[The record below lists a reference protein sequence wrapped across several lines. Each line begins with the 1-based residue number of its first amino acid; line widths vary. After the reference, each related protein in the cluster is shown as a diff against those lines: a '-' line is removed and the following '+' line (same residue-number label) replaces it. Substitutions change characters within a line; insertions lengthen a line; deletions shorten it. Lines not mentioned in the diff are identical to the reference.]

1 MKQSDKRTEYILP
14 EDQFNLAE
22 IFSILLAEKL
32 IIGITTLAA
41 ALLSIVI
48 SISLP
53 NIYTATALLAPTD
66 QSESGMSGLMKQY
79 GGIASMAG
87 ISLPQG
93 QGGRSKLALEMMKS
107 RKFLTNFVE
116 RREILPEL
124 MASKSWDSGS
134 GKINYDRSIFDSKT
148 RKWNDSKPSKQ
159 KAYREINQI
168 ISIYEDPL
176 TFFVSI
182 SIEHKSPIIAANWVN
197 WLVEDVNNALREQDV
212 LEATQSIE
220 YLKQQIASTPLSE
233 LQSMFSQLIQKQT
246 ETIMLAEVRP
256 EYVFK
261 TIDPAIVPE
270 QKSKPSRSL
279 IVILSTLLGAII
291 SILFVLAR
299 HFTDPKAGD
308 HS

>member
-124 MASKSWDSGS
+124 MASKSWDS
-134 GKINYDRSIFDSKT
+134 
-148 RKWNDSKPSKQ
+148 
-159 KAYREINQI
+159 
-168 ISIYEDPL
+168 
-176 TFFVSI
+176 
-182 SIEHKSPIIAANWVN
+182 
-197 WLVEDVNNALREQDV
+197 
-212 LEATQSIE
+212 
-220 YLKQQIASTPLSE
+220 
-233 LQSMFSQLIQKQT
+233 
-246 ETIMLAEVRP
+246 
-256 EYVFK
+256 
-261 TIDPAIVPE
+261 
-270 QKSKPSRSL
+270 
-279 IVILSTLLGAII
+279 
-291 SILFVLAR
+291 
-299 HFTDPKAGD
+299 
-308 HS
+308 